1 MNNIDTRAVKMLS
14 SLDGLDP
21 KNARICV
28 LRALT
33 LFVQIQ
39 CKREDNPKEHIGKIR
54 EMINA
59 ALDLIIV
66 RVQQ

>member
-1 MNNIDTRAVKMLS
+1 MNDIDTRAVKMLS

-28 LRALT
+28 LRVLT
-33 LFVQIQ
+33 LFVQIE
-39 CKREDNPKEHIGKIR
+39 CKREDNPKELIGKIR
-54 EMINA
+54 EMINV
-59 ALDLIIV
+59 ALDLLIL